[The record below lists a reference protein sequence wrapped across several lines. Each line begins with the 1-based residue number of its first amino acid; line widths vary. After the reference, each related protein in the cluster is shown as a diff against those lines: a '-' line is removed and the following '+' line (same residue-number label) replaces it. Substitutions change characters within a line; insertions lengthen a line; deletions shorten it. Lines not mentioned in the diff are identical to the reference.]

1 MKKIENIYANKK
13 SQKAYTALKNK
24 LLPLYQK
31 AQQNQM
37 QEQNT
42 VKTSNVETKIIEK
55 DKIAYIYV
63 DSFDMSYYEED
74 KKKLFDFYEKVKNYD
89 NVIFDFTQNG
99 GGGMFYFNDLIVAPN
114 IDEILYTGV
123 YELMQSGKYNLQ
135 FFGEDNFE
143 PISKLPKLP
152 NMNQEDLKELDLML
166 KSVYFV
172 EPSKEQKTLKG
183 KIWILVNENVFSSS
197 EYAAMF
203 SKATGFA
210 TLVGERTG
218 GDGIGSD
225 PLPITLP
232 NSGIIVRYSPIY
244 GITTDGTNS
253 QEFGTEP
260 DIYTKEGKTYLQ
272 TCIDAIKNEK

>member
-1 MKKIENIYANKK
+1 
-13 SQKAYTALKNK
+13 
-24 LLPLYQK
+24 
-31 AQQNQM
+31 
-37 QEQNT
+37 
-42 VKTSNVETKIIEK
+42 
-55 DKIAYIYV
+55 
-63 DSFDMSYYEED
+63 
-74 KKKLFDFYEKVKNYD
+74 
-89 NVIFDFTQNG
+89 
-99 GGGMFYFNDLIVAPN
+99 
-114 IDEILYTGV
+114 
-123 YELMQSGKYNLQ
+123 
-135 FFGEDNFE
+135 
-143 PISKLPKLP
+143 
-152 NMNQEDLKELDLML
+152 MNQEDLKKLDLML